1 MCTVAII
8 IINYNGTQDTLECLS
23 SLNKWLLGAKDIH
36 FEVVLLDNH
45 SSGAFPIEQIPQDGV
60 SIHFYQSDENLGFAG
75 GNNLAMRLISKDI
88 CSIDYYFLL
97 NNDTILVDD
106 SLPRLVL
113 ATNQSKYGVTG
124 IVNYY
129 YSHPEDC
136 WQAGSFIRANRLSG
150 AEVNPWEK
158 PDGKF
163 VDVDSVPGSSLLIK
177 KEVTDKIGL
186 LDERFFAYYEELDW
200 CLRAKEAGYQV
211 AFLTGTKLLHKV
223 GRSSTSVFKHYL
235 RTRNTLLLYSVH
247 FKRWLPVARLRVLLR
262 TAKESAKFGNRGLW
276 KAYFEGI
283 KDYKSGTFGKGTLK
297 I

>member
-23 SLNKWLLGAKDIH
+23 SLNKCLPDAKDIH
-36 FEVVLLDNH
+36 FEVALLDNH
-45 SSGAFPIEQIPQDGV
+45 SSEAFPVEQISQGEIK
-60 SIHFYQSDENLGFAG
+60 IHFYQSDDNLGFAG

-88 CSIDYYFLL
+88 STIDYYFLL
-97 NNDTILVDD
+97 NNDTVLVDD
-106 SLPRLVL
+106 SLPRLVRE
-113 ATNQSKYGVTG
+113 TRRSEYGVTG

-129 YSHPEDC
+129 YSHPKEC

-150 AEVNPWEK
+150 AEVDPRGK
-158 PDGKF
+158 PDGVF
-163 VDVDSVPGSSLLIK
+163 IEVDSVPGSSLLIK
-177 KEVTDKIGL
+177 KEITDKIGF

-200 CLRAKEAGYQV
+200 CLRAKETGYRV

-235 RTRNTLLLYSVH
+235 RTRNTLLLYSIH
-247 FKRWLPVARLRVLLR
+247 FKRWLPVARLRVFLR
-262 TAKESAKFGNRGLW
+262 TAKESVKFGNNRLW
-276 KAYFEGI
+276 KAYSDGI
-283 KDYKSGTFGKGTLK
+283 KDYSSGTFGKGTLK